1 MEWRSQRGKRGDGY
15 PSKGGMRWRE
25 KEREWESDVQGK
37 GIKSRDVGSGER
49 AANKM
54 EGKLPLRFEKITL
67 LAPRVS
73 KVPPGSGES
82 VNYR

>member
-1 MEWRSQRGKRGDGY
+1 M
-15 PSKGGMRWRE
+15 P
-25 KEREWESDVQGK
+25 GK

-49 AANKM
+49 EANKM
-54 EGKLPLRFEKITL
+54 EGKLLLRFEKITI